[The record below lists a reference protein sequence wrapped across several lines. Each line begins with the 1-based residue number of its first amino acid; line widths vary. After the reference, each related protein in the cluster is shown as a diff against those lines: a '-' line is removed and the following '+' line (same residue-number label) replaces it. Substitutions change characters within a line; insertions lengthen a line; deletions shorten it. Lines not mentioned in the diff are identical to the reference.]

1 MGIGKSLKKIAK
13 KVIPK
18 EVGGLAPIVGMF
30 NPALGAMMGVAGGI
44 REGNLMKAAMS
55 GLGAYGLGSF
65 AKGAGMPQF
74 GGGISDALVG
84 GLKNIPGVGQIAGSN
99 LGQGI
104 GSIFKNIQGQGGK
117 FGNLLKTG
125 FTGEQPPV
133 AYDEYGR
140 QIKQYGQ
147 GRPGGG
153 GLSDIL
159 FGKGNLGI
167 TMKDLLFGGAGALES
182 YFAKKDMEKKIAGSG
197 FNKSLAELQQEN
209 PLASVNYDPAA
220 VYQDGGRVHGFLG
233 GLSDLLGFGDED
245 EDEGGRNTAA
255 AAVPD
260 GYDQLNREFLS
271 IMNSSAGGMYDVR
284 NPQHR
289 MELADMLGA
298 SDAQTRKM
306 LLHIMQQYLRT
317 NQADGG
323 MIEARTNYN
332 MGGLGSIPQTSMVP
346 QGQQLDGRGGG
357 FIPMGAK
364 ERKDDVPAMLAK
376 NEFVMTAD
384 AVRAAGGGSINEGA
398 KRMYN
403 MMHSLEN
410 QGRG

>member
-18 EVGGLAPIVGMF
+18 EVGSLAPIVGMF

-65 AKGAGMPQF
+65 AQGTKLLPQL

-84 GLKNIPGVGQIAGSN
+84 GLKNIPGVGQISGSKI
-99 LGQGI
+99 GQGI

-133 AYDEYGR
+133 VYDEYGK
-140 QIKQYGQ
+140 QIKTYSDA
-147 GRPGGG
+147 GGG
-153 GLSDIL
+153 GLGSLLNSILGTGGGGQGMNNNLLAQLLGFGGGYLQRKSDI
-159 FGKGNLGI
+159 
-167 TMKDLLFGGAGALES
+167 KDKEADLES
-182 YFAKKDMEKKIAGSG
+182 SG
-197 FNKSLAELQQEN
+197 FNKSLDQLRQEN

-233 GLSDLLGFGDED
+233 GLFGGDDEA
-245 EDEGGRNTAA
+245 E

-306 LLHIMQQYLRT
+306 LLQIMQQYLRT

-323 MIEARTNYN
+323 IIEARTNYN

-403 MMHSLEN
+403 MMHNLEN

>member
-1 MGIGKSLKKIAK
+1 MGIGKSLKKIAR

-18 EVGGLAPIVGMF
+18 EVGKLAPIVGIF
-30 NPALGAMMGVAGGI
+30 NPALGAMMGVAGGL
-44 REGNLMKAAMS
+44 REGNLVKAAMS

-84 GLKNIPGVGQIAGSN
+84 GLQNIPGVNQIAGSN

-117 FGNLLKTG
+117 FGNLLKKG
-125 FTGEQPPV
+125 FTGQPQ
-133 AYDEYGR
+133 YDEYGKI
-140 QIKQYGQ
+140 IKQYGQ

-159 FGKGNLGI
+159 FGQGNLGVSLQ
-167 TMKDLLFGGAGALES
+167 DLLFGGAGALES

-197 FNKSLAELQQEN
+197 FNKSLSELEQQY
-209 PLASVNYDPAA
+209 PIAQANYDPAA

-233 GLSDLLGFGDED
+233 GLFRGDE
-245 EDEGGRNTAA
+245 EVE

-306 LLHIMQQYLRT
+306 LLQIMQQYLRT

-323 MIEARTNYN
+323 IIEARTNYN

-398 KRMYN
+398 KRMYS
-403 MMHSLEN
+403 MMNNLEN

>member
-30 NPALGAMMGVAGGI
+30 NPALGAMMGVAGGV

-84 GLKNIPGVGQIAGSN
+84 GLQNIPGVGQIAGSN

-104 GSIFKNIQGQGGK
+104 GNIFKNIQGQGGK
-117 FGNLLKTG
+117 FGNMLRSGMKGSNLIDTAQG
-125 FTGEQPPV
+125 QSPRGG
-133 AYDEYGR
+133 YG
-140 QIKQYGQ
+140 YGQ

-159 FGKGNLGI
+159 FGQGNLGI
-167 TMKDLLFGGAGALES
+167 SLQDLLFGGAGALES

-197 FNKSLAELQQEN
+197 FNKSLSELEQQY
-209 PLASVNYDPAA
+209 PLAQANYDPAA

-233 GLSDLLGFGDED
+233 GLFGGDDEA
-245 EDEGGRNTAA
+245 E

-306 LLHIMQQYLRT
+306 LLQIMQQYLRT

-323 MIEARTNYN
+323 IIEARTNYN

-403 MMHSLEN
+403 MMHNLEN

>member
-1 MGIGKSLKKIAK
+1 MGIGKKIKGIVK

-18 EVGGLAPIVGMF
+18 EIGGLAPIVSVF
-30 NPALGAMMGVAGGI
+30 NPVLGAMMGVAGGV

-65 AKGAGMPQF
+65 AQGTKLLPQL

-84 GLKNIPGVGQIAGSN
+84 GLQNIPGVNQIAGSN

-117 FGNLLKTG
+117 FGNLLKKG
-125 FTGEQPPV
+125 FTGQPQ
-133 AYDEYGR
+133 YDEYGKI
-140 QIKQYGQ
+140 IKQYGQ

-159 FGKGNLGI
+159 FGQGNLGVSLQ
-167 TMKDLLFGGAGALES
+167 DLLFGGAGALES

-197 FNKSLAELQQEN
+197 FNKSLSELEQQY
-209 PLASVNYDPAA
+209 PLAQANYDPAA

-233 GLSDLLGFGDED
+233 GLFRGDE
-245 EDEGGRNTAA
+245 EVE

-271 IMNSSAGGMYDVR
+271 VMKASRGMYDMQ

-289 MELADMLGA
+289 VEVADMLGA
-298 SDAQTRKM
+298 TDIETRTM
-306 LLHIMQQYLRT
+306 LKEIMKNYMRT
-317 NQADGG
+317 KEADGG
-323 MIEARTNYN
+323 IIEERTNYN
-332 MGGLGSIPQTSMVP
+332 MGGLGSIPQAPAVP

-357 FIPMGAK
+357 FIPMGAQ

-398 KRMYN
+398 KRMYS
-403 MMHSLEN
+403 MMNNLEN